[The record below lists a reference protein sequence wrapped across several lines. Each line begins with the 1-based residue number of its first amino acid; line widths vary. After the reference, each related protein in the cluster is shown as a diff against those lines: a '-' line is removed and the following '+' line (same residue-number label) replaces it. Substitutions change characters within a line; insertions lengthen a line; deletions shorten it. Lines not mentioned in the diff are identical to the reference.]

1 MTALNTALEKALPIV
16 AAAYGESFGVKIV
29 LSGSDAYTD
38 GKTIVLPLLSSMSDL
53 QEVLF
58 GYLAHEAS
66 HVRDSDFD
74 IVKQCRSEFEH
85 SVLNII
91 EDVRIEKLIQDVFPG
106 TQFTLDA
113 MWTYIVEQG
122 MSPPA
127 KPDQSEAAQLCQYL
141 LHRLNAEAL
150 NRTASDSLA
159 AESSAVVQQT
169 FPEGFFIRLD
179 GLFGKYLNNLSSTAD
194 CLALTRAIL
203 KALQDA
209 EDEEQ
214 QPPEEPEKSEGDQS
228 ADGESNGSPDQDDS
242 SQDGTGSGNT
252 DAGSPDQSPQGDD
265 SGNGE
270 STPQQDSGGP
280 GSTAEQSANSGSSD
294 AGQGQPSPDSQA
306 NNGGTGDKKAE
317 KTESLAAKIQKE
329 SDLPADPVEQLR
341 GQLVDQAGKDNGG
354 ETFTIDATSVGSD
367 ASHSG
372 DTGELSAGVLASS
385 AIRARLL
392 GLLQA
397 KNRQRQYL
405 HDRGKRVDGKRLTRV
420 ACGDSRVFIQREEK
434 RRPETAVHVLLDA
447 SGSMRARQEIANHA
461 AVSLALAVSSIPK
474 CDIAVSMFPGVGGEV
489 SPVVRRGQPVRPNMG
504 RFAVSS
510 SGGTPLSEAMLY
522 SARELAASR
531 KERKV
536 LIVVTDG
543 QPANGAAVHYLQK
556 LIAPH
561 VDIYSIGIGT
571 TAVSQYF
578 EKWSVIQ
585 DVKEL
590 QTALFA
596 LAGKFLDLN

>member
-1 MTALNTALEKALPIV
+1 MTALNTALERALPIV

-38 GKTIVLPLLSSMSDL
+38 GETIVLPLLSNMSEL

-74 IVKQCRSEFEH
+74 VVKMCRNGFEH

-91 EDVRIEKLIQDVFPG
+91 EDIRIEKLIQDAFPG

-127 KPDQSEAAQLCQYL
+127 KPDESEAVQLHQYL
-141 LHRLNAEAL
+141 LHRLRAEAL

-194 CLALTRAIL
+194 CLALTQAIL

-209 EDEEQ
+209 EEEQ
-214 QPPEEPEKSEGDQS
+214 QPPEKPEESDGDES
-228 ADGESNGSPDQDDS
+228 GEGESSNSPDQDDS
-242 SQDGTGSGNT
+242 SQGSSGSGKT
-252 DAGSPDQSPQGDD
+252 DTGDQSQSPNGADPGD
-265 SGNGE
+265 GE
-270 STPQQDSGGP
+270 STPQQGSGSP
-280 GSTAEQSANSGSSD
+280 GSTAEQSANSGSND
-294 AGQGQPSPDSQA
+294 AGDGQPTPDSQS
-306 NNGGTGDKKAE
+306 NTGGTGNKEAE
-317 KTESLAAKIQKE
+317 KTESLAVKIQNE
-329 SDLPADPVEQLR
+329 TNLPADPVEQLK
-341 GQLVDQAGKDNGG
+341 GQLVDQARKDNGG
-354 ETFTIDATSVGSD
+354 ENLTIDATSVGSD

-372 DTGELSAGVLASS
+372 DTGKLSAGVLASS

-434 RRPETAVHVLLDA
+434 RKPETAVHVLLDA
-447 SGSMRARQEIANHA
+447 SSSMGARQEIANHA
-461 AVSLALAVSSIPK
+461 AVSLALAISSIPK

-489 SPVVRRGQPVRPNMG
+489 SPIVRRGQPIRPSMG

-522 SARELAASR
+522 SARELAASK

-543 QPANGAAVHYLQK
+543 QPSNGPAVRYIQK

-578 EKWSVIQ
+578 EKWSVIK